1 MTDFSQLPSGLPVP
15 IDDGACDH
23 LPGRVVPSV
32 PLLSTSGRTVDLA
45 VRPGLVVAFCY
56 PMTGRP
62 GVPLPDGWD
71 ATPGARG
78 CTPQACAFR
87 DLAGEFETRGATV
100 FGVSTQSP
108 EDQAEAAARLHLPF
122 ELLSDE
128 RFELTTA
135 LRLPTFEAAGRAR
148 IRRLTLILAGGR
160 VERIFYPVFPSDAH
174 AAEVLDWLAARRLE

>member
-15 IDDGACDH
+15 ADDGACDH
-23 LPGRVVPSV
+23 LPGRAAPSV
-32 PLLSTSGRTVDLA
+32 PLQSTSGGTVDLA
-45 VRPGLVVAFCY
+45 ARPGLVVAFCY

-71 ATPGARG
+71 AIPGARG

-87 DLAGEFETRGATV
+87 DLAGAFAARGAAV

-128 RFELTTA
+128 RLELATA

-148 IRRLTLILAGGR
+148 IRRLTLVLAGGR
-160 VERIFYPVFPSDAH
+160 VERVFYPVFPSDAH
-174 AAEVLDWLAARRLE
+174 AAGVLAWLAGRRLE